1 MKSKTCNKCHKELPI
16 DDFPPHACKKDG
28 RYGFCR
34 PCKRLADKESRTKR
48 AKTKPPKPKSCCSC
62 KNVKPIEDFPK
73 NKNKPDGLH
82 DECKTCKR
90 KRGKSYYNRDKEAI
104 LSRNKKWR
112 DENPEKVV
120 ERSRDYYESNKLDF
134 FVRVAKRRAVKLNA
148 TPEWLDQEQHQEIKD
163 FYWLAKDLTAVSGE
177 SYHVDHIVPLQG
189 DNVCGLHVP
198 WNLQILP
205 ADINL
210 SKGNRYADNA

>member
-1 MKSKTCNKCHKELPI
+1 MKSKVCKHCSEEKPISDFGKKKRADGKYSIRGICNKCHTLYNMRNRKL
-16 DDFPPHACKKDG
+16 KG
-28 RYGFCR
+28 R
-34 PCKRLADKESRTKR
+34 KIS
-48 AKTKPPKPKSCCSC
+48 AKT
-62 KNVKPIEDFPK
+62 
-73 NKNKPDGLH
+73 
-82 DECKTCKR
+82 
-90 KRGKSYYNRDKEAI
+90 A
-104 LSRNKKWR
+104 
-112 DENPEKVV
+112 
-120 ERSRDYYESNKLDF
+120 ERARERTSAYYYENRHNPSFKAA
-134 FVRVAKRRAVKLNA
+134 RCSEASKRRAVKLNA